1 MLQPPNAVDALSYV
15 PPLDPLAPLRAALR
29 GHYEIEREIGQGA
42 FATVYLARDLKHER
56 KVALKVLNAD
66 PTSETGELRFIRE
79 IRVLARLQHP
89 NILPLHDSGH
99 VDALLYY
106 VMPYVTGET
115 LRGRIDRE
123 KQLPVEAACSIAR
136 EVAEA
141 LGYAHAQGIIH
152 RDIKPENIL
161 LSAGHPVLAD
171 FGIARVI
178 DVAGVMQLTK
188 TGMGS
193 PGTPAYMSPEQLM
206 GDKVLD
212 GRSDTYSLGCVLF
225 EMLTGKPPFAGKEG
239 FVRRFTEPP
248 PRTSSFR
255 RNLPSHVDEIIGRA
269 LARAP
274 GDRYQTAEEFAAD
287 LFHPERAHAVET
299 PSSTSGPGVAAS
311 FSPAYAPDPP
321 QLAVAYGASV
331 EPLPAQPRVAPR
343 WMQPSEWVRTIVRHP
358 RVTAATAL
366 SLVLASLALEQNS
379 RSRFY
384 GALGIGPA
392 VDSTRIVLLP
402 LAGTATV
409 RDRTR
414 VTEGIYSALSE
425 WRGLNVARDQDVND
439 EIRASGAPASTHS
452 AAQLA
457 KKLRAAR
464 FIWGQVTA
472 GDSLNGRIEL
482 YDLNTDTPLNSVTIA
497 GVLDGP
503 KIAQAARELL
513 EIPGRP
519 HFADGGDG
527 RTTSYPAWTAYGRGH
542 LALQNGDLSTAK
554 SAFRA
559 AINAD
564 PDFGPA
570 HLWLAQSLAW
580 ESPEARQDWRDDVA
594 QALRAE
600 SGLSSRD
607 RLVATALSHMAERQY
622 PQACAS
628 YSQLTSADSL
638 DFVGLYGLGQCHAF
652 DSLVVRAVGGGSGW
666 QFRSRY
672 SDAAT
677 AYMKALS
684 VNPAAH
690 AMLPFAQVQDLLPV
704 SSTKTRRGKNAAGE
718 EFAAYP
724 ALIKDTVIFVPY
736 PLPRFAELSPRST
749 IVAQGAAL
757 ARNLDLLLEFA
768 SEWTRESPRSSAA
781 YQALADVLEARGE
794 INRSRSGSMS
804 AVQAIE
810 KARQLAANSRDSL
823 LAASSEAWL
832 LFKEGEFG
840 RAREVADSLLKTLRN
855 ATPEEATAAIGLA
868 ALTGKIGKTAELSRL
883 APAYAASAAGL
894 PIPVMDA
901 AAAFFAFSA
910 LGVCGDTTTRL
921 ERRLDDQIT
930 HYVAEDQ
937 QLQISTAV
945 KARPL
950 SMQTPCTS
958 GRATLGIQS
967 TGNKLMKMQ
976 QALASS
982 DFHALKSLLVSV
994 SNEGRAQRPGD
1005 IALDF
1010 TYQVAWLRAA
1020 SGDTAEAARQL
1031 DRALGSLPSLSASS
1045 VREPASAASAGRS
1058 MVLRAEIAAA
1068 RGDVENRRKWAGALV
1083 DLWSTAD
1090 SPLQPVV
1097 ARMRLLA
1104 APDHRR

>member
-15 PPLDPLAPLRAALR
+15 PPLDPIAPLRAALR

-79 IRVLARLQHP
+79 IRVLARLQHH

-255 RNLPSHVDEIIGRA
+255 RDLPSHVDEIIGRA

-274 GDRYQTAEEFAAD
+274 GDRYQTAEEFAWD
-287 LFHPERAHAVET
+287 LFHPERAHVVES

-311 FSPAYAPDPP
+311 SSPAFTSNPP
-321 QLAVAYGASV
+321 QLAGADNASG
-331 EPLPAQPRVAPR
+331 ERFPAQSRVAPR
-343 WMQPSEWVRTIVRHP
+343 WMRPGEWVRTIVHHP

-366 SLVLASLALEQNS
+366 SLVLASLVLEQNS

-384 GALGIGPA
+384 GALGIGSS
-392 VDSTRIVLLP
+392 VDTTRIVVLP
-402 LAGTATV
+402 LTGSAPV

-414 VTEGIYSALSE
+414 VTDGIYSALSE
-425 WRGLNVARDQDVND
+425 WRGLNIARDQDVKD
-439 EIRASGAPASTHS
+439 EIQASGAPASTHS

-457 KKLRAAR
+457 KKLRAGR

-482 YDLNTDTPLNSVTIA
+482 YDLNTDTPRNSVTIA

-503 KIAQAARELL
+503 KMAQAARELL

-542 LALQNGDLSTAK
+542 LALQNGDLSTAQT
-554 SAFRA
+554 AFRA
-559 AINAD
+559 AIDAD

-607 RLVATALSHMAERQY
+607 LLVATALSHMAERQY

-628 YSQLTSADSL
+628 YSQLTKADSL

-652 DSLVVRAVGGGSGW
+652 DSLVVRGASASGW

-672 SDAAT
+672 SDAVT

-684 VNPAAH
+684 VNPSAH

-704 SSTKTRRGKNAAGE
+704 SSTKTRRGMNAAGE
-718 EFAAYP
+718 ELAAYP
-724 ALIKDTVIFVPY
+724 ALIKDSVIFVPY
-736 PLPRFAELSPRST
+736 PLPRFAELSPRLT
-749 IVAQGAAL
+749 IASQGPAL
-757 ARNLDLLLEFA
+757 ARNLDQLLEFA
-768 SEWTRESPRSSAA
+768 SEWTRESPPSSAA

-794 INRSRSGSMS
+794 INRSRSGGMS
-804 AVQAIE
+804 AIQAIE
-810 KARQLAANSRDSL
+810 KARELAASSRDSI
-823 LAASSEAWL
+823 LAASSETWL
-832 LFKEGEFG
+832 LFKESEFA
-840 RAREVADSLLKTLRN
+840 RARALTDSLLKTLHN
-855 ATPEEATAAIGLA
+855 PTPEEAGVVIGLA

-883 APAYAASAAGL
+883 TPGYAATAAGL

-901 AAAFFAFSA
+901 AAPFFAFSA

-921 ERRLDDQIT
+921 EQRLDDQIT

-937 QLQISTAV
+937 QLQTSTAV

-950 SMQTPCTS
+950 SMQTPCTR
-958 GRATLGIQS
+958 GRATLGIQA

-982 DFHALKSLLVSV
+982 DSRTLNALLVSV

-1058 MVLRAEIAAA
+1058 MALRAEIAAA

>member
-255 RNLPSHVDEIIGRA
+255 RDLPSHVDEIIGRA

-287 LFHPERAHAVET
+287 LGHPQRAHIVEL
-299 PSSTSGPGVAAS
+299 PSSTSDPGVAAIS
-311 FSPAYAPDPP
+311 ATAHTPDPP
-321 QLAVAYGASV
+321 PLTGAYGASRDAR
-331 EPLPAQPRVAPR
+331 PAESRVAR
-343 WMQPSEWVRTIVRHP
+343 WIQPNEWVRAIRHHP
-358 RVTAATAL
+358 RVTAATVL
-366 SLVLASLALEQNS
+366 SLVVASLAFEQN
-379 RSRFY
+379 RVSRFY
-384 GALGIGPA
+384 GALGIGSA

-402 LAGTATV
+402 LAGTASV
-409 RDRTR
+409 RDRSR
-414 VTEGIYSALSE
+414 VTDGIYSALSE
-425 WRGLNVARDQDVND
+425 WRGLNIARDQDVKD
-439 EIRASGAPASTHS
+439 QIQASGAPTSTHA

-472 GDSLNGRIEL
+472 GDSLRGRIEL
-482 YDLNTDTPLNSVTIA
+482 YDLTTDAPLNSVTIA
-497 GVLDGP
+497 GILDGT
-503 KIAQAARELL
+503 KLERAAQELL

-519 HFADGGDG
+519 HSADGGDG

-542 LALQNGDLSTAK
+542 LALQSGDLSTARR
-554 SAFRA
+554 AFRA
-559 AINAD
+559 AIEAD

-570 HLWLAQSLAW
+570 HLWLAQSFAW
-580 ESPEARQDWRDDVA
+580 ESAAARQDWRDEVA

-600 SGLSSRD
+600 SGLSPRD
-607 RLVATALSHMAERQY
+607 LLVATALSHMAERQY

-628 YSQLTSADSL
+628 YAQIAAADSL

-652 DSLVVRAVGGGSGW
+652 DSLVVRAANNGSGW

-724 ALIKDTVIFVPY
+724 ALIQDTVIFEPY

-768 SEWTRESPRSSAA
+768 SEWTRESPPSSAA

-804 AVQAIE
+804 AIQAIE
-810 KARQLAANSRDSL
+810 RARELAANSRDSL

-840 RAREVADSLLKTLRN
+840 RARTVSDSVLKSLRN
-855 ATPEEATAAIGLA
+855 ATPEEATAVIGLA

-883 APAYAASAAGL
+883 TPHYEAPAAGL

-921 ERRLDDQIT
+921 EQRLDDQIT

-950 SMQTPCTS
+950 SMQTPCTH
-958 GRATLGIQS
+958 GRATLGVVAS
-967 TGNKLMKMQ
+967 GNKLMRMQ

-982 DFHALKSLLVSV
+982 DSHTLKSLLATVS
-994 SNEGRAQRPGD
+994 SEGRAQRPGD

-1020 SGDTAEAARQL
+1020 SGDTAEAVRQL

-1045 VREPASAASAGRS
+1045 LREPASAASAGRS

-1104 APDHRR
+1104 APDQRR